1 MAGCAWSRR
10 PVTDTWKAEADR
22 RPNWMLRGR
31 RSLMSRKSMRG
42 QSAFTLIELLVVVA
56 IIALLISILLPS
68 LKDAREQA
76 KVAKCLA
83 NYRQLTTTAVQYF
96 LDYNDNFPFWD
107 KSGSHGGGICSWAYG
122 GKSNLWNPNGGDFG
136 MYWKTWAG
144 GAGFY
149 TIMERPFN
157 PYLMG
162 GKVNDDLYIDGTG
175 NPPRRTEVPVLDCPS
190 DHSTHQHMFGGTMLP
205 DGDET
210 SPCYDDVGTSYQ
222 YNLHAL
228 GMENDLVSWYGD
240 TNPWTKPGDWSD
252 IGHELVRNVL
262 VRQSATFVMFLEDPM
277 DAGISEEWHNQLM
290 GWHGK
295 WSRHCAGFLDG
306 HADYKIMDTRAWCG
320 PGWEAIN
327 KEWIKTEDYTPP
339 IYYTTSG
346 PVNGMNCNPPP
357 K

>member
-1 MAGCAWSRR
+1 MQRR
-10 PVTDTWKAEADR
+10 KVLAR
-22 RPNWMLRGR
+22 
-31 RSLMSRKSMRG
+31 
-42 QSAFTLIELLVVVA
+42 QAFTLIELLVVVA

-68 LKDAREQA
+68 LRDAREQA

-96 LDYNDNFPFWD
+96 LDYDDNFPFWD
-107 KSGSHGGGICSWAYG
+107 KNRASGICSWAYG

-136 MYWKTWAG
+136 MYWKNQASGDW
-144 GAGFY
+144 FY
-149 TIMERPFN
+149 TVEQRPFN

-162 GKVNDDLYIDGTG
+162 GKVPQDLYIDGTG
-175 NPPRRTEVPVLDCPS
+175 NPPRRAEIPVLDCPS
-190 DHSTHQHMFGGTMLP
+190 DRSTHQHMFGGVMMA

-228 GMENDLVSWYGD
+228 GLPPDSPVSWNGD
-240 TNPWTKPGDWSD
+240 TDPWTKPGDWND

-262 VRQSATFVMFLEDPM
+262 VKQSASYVMFLEDPM
-277 DAGISEEWHNQLM
+277 DAGISVEWHQQLM

-295 WSRHCAGFLDG
+295 FSRHATGYLDG
-306 HADYKIMDTRAWCG
+306 HADYKLFDTRSWCG

-327 KEWIKTEDYTPP
+327 KQWVATEDHTPS
-339 IYYTTSG
+339 IYYTSG
-346 PVNGMNCNPPP
+346 AVVNGMNCNPPLQ
-357 K
+357 